1 MSLNTIA
8 VRLAS
13 ALTVL
18 GLLSGV
24 AVLPASINTGIHP
37 AAAAQMTL
45 SQFQERLF
53 KGTNLTP
60 EQQAKINKIREL
72 RNDRLKVALTTPQFN
87 NFTNSQASGK
97 SISEALQSLKP
108 PLSKDQ
114 KARINSILI
123 NTTGQIRYVMTQ
135 QQQGIVKANLKAMN
149 LKLPADYLE

>member
-1 MSLNTIA
+1 MSVNTIA

-24 AVLPASINTGIHP
+24 AVLPEFINTGIRP

-45 SQFQERLF
+45 SQFQKRLF
-53 KGTNLTP
+53 EGTNLTP
-60 EQQAKINKIREL
+60 EQQTKIDKIREL

-97 SISEALQSLKP
+97 SIAEAIESLKP

-114 KARINSILI
+114 KSRINSILI

-135 QQQGIVKANLKAMN
+135 KQQDIVKANLKAMN
-149 LKLPADYLE
+149 LKLPKDYLE